1 MTSTLRTMSREN
13 RRSALGLTVLGTL
26 AEEPMHAYRIQEV
39 IKERGKDRVVNIRQR
54 ASIYQTIDRLL
65 RLGLIAV
72 HSTARV
78 ENRPER
84 TVYELTPAGWTT
96 AETWVKQMLS
106 DTADEFPE
114 FPVGLSFIMALE
126 PHEAARQLEIRADA
140 LERQLTDTDATL
152 HEADVPRLFLLEEEY
167 RRTVLTAELSWLR
180 SVITDLRTGRLVWSE
195 EWIRQLAVEYNR
207 KQKEKRREQN

>member
-1 MTSTLRTMSREN
+1 MSREDK
-13 RRSALGLTVLGTL
+13 RSALGLTVLGAL

-54 ASIYQTIDRLL
+54 ASIYQTIERLL

-84 TVYELTPAGWTT
+84 TVYQLTPAGRAT
-96 AETWVKQMLS
+96 AVTWVKEMLS
-106 DTADEFPE
+106 TTGGDFPE
-114 FPVGLSFIMALE
+114 FPVGLSFIMALAPE
-126 PHEAARQLEIRADA
+126 DAAAQLEIRAKA
-140 LERQLTDTDATL
+140 LASELAGTDTVL
-152 HEADVPRLFLLEEEY
+152 HEAADVPRLFLLEEEY
-167 RRTVLTAELSWLR
+167 RRIVLKAELSWLR
-180 SVITDLRTGRLVWSE
+180 SVVADLHAGRLTWTE
-195 EWIRQLAVEYNR
+195 EWIRQLAVEYNK